1 MAAHS
6 VQVSVESLLENQVQ
20 EVSLD
25 GQETYNKPL
34 SMSENLAK
42 LAQKIDFSK
51 EVDLRGIKEEEEE
64 DEDKADGT
72 TSFQHPQWPWESVR
86 NKLRT
91 AFTEISV
98 LSDII
103 HIAKEKKYL
112 VLDPVSQEAPV
123 HRPVLKLV
131 AKKKALTG
139 AAEILLKGA
148 KVLSKPTTE
157 TNCPDFHAELLKLCQ
172 HWRLKKVGNSIL
184 GDLSF
189 KSAGS
194 RFWHNGVF
202 EVIKT
207 PDSDQTTGAIN
218 GVNKSPLQ
226 VMLPTDLE
234 GTSYIQVIIQIGDAD
249 IASTVVSQMSR
260 SKVSADAHWQERLE
274 AAQNVLFCK
283 ELFSQI
289 AREAVQLKSPVPH
302 LVIGNQIICS
312 LFPRV
317 QLRITLCHD
326 SNADDGIPPMQTSD
340 QNTSLEHSLHQMLK
354 ALHISNQY
362 TATPHPVT
370 MSHVVS
376 KKRRLAGPNAST
388 KRDVTDKQHGECI
401 LERII
406 KQAKHIV
413 LRKRVAKVIDEF
425 AREHSDPTL
434 ITHWGSST
442 QPLLSTVIINIVSQ
456 GYDQMQ
462 KTIFQLFIECDH
474 VQAVLRDGRVAHLSY
489 EEQDLY
495 DLLLSQVSSHQIIT
509 LSVLAKFIRMQI
521 LQQNIQVGVGEMAKL
536 GNASSLMLLTPNGKN
551 TISVRS
557 DPLNGIK
564 VFVQGTKPPY
574 SSPEP
579 KSNIVTDP
587 KYDNF
592 TTSFREVDW
601 KRLPGRNFIHSMELM
616 MAALM

>member
-20 EVSLD
+20 EVALD

-42 LAQKIDFSK
+42 LAQKIDFDK
-51 EVDLRGIKEEEEE
+51 VEEEEKKE
-64 DEDKADGT
+64 EADNADGT

-91 AFTEISV
+91 AFTEICV
-98 LSDII
+98 LSDIL
-103 HIAKEKKYL
+103 HIGQEKKYL
-112 VLDPVSQEAPV
+112 VFDPVNQEAPP
-123 HRPVLKLV
+123 HRQVLKLV
-131 AKKKALTG
+131 TKKKSLATV
-139 AAEILLKGA
+139 ADILLKGA
-148 KVLSKPTTE
+148 KMLSKPPSE
-157 TNCPDFHAELLKLCQ
+157 ANVPDFHAELLKLCQ

-194 RFWHNGVF
+194 RFWHSGVF

-207 PDSDQTTGAIN
+207 SDIDTQDPTAVGIN
-218 GVNKSPLQ
+218 KRPLQ
-226 VMLPTDLE
+226 VVVPTDLE
-234 GTSYIQVIIQIGDAD
+234 GTSYIQVIIQSGDAD

-260 SKVSADAHWQERLE
+260 TKVSANAHWQERLE

-289 AREAVQLKSPVPH
+289 AREAVQLKSPIPH

-326 SNADDGIPPMQTSD
+326 SQADDGIPAMQASD

-376 KKRRLAGPNAST
+376 KKRRLAGPTAST
-388 KRDVTDKQHGECI
+388 KKEVMDKQPGECI

-425 AREHSDPTL
+425 TKEHSDPTL
-434 ITHWGSST
+434 IAHWGSFT
-442 QPLLSTVIINIVSQ
+442 QPLQSTVILDIVSQ
-456 GYDQMQ
+456 RYDQIQ
-462 KTIFQLFIECDH
+462 KTLLQLFVECDH
-474 VQAVLRDGRVAHLSY
+474 VRAVLRDGRVTQLSH
-489 EEQDLY
+489 EEEDLY
-495 DLLLSQVSSHQIIT
+495 DLLLTQVSFHQMNT
-509 LSVLAKFIRMQI
+509 LSFLAKLTRMNI
-521 LQQNIQVGVGEMAKL
+521 LQHNMQVGVGDMAKL
-536 GNASSLMLLTPNGKN
+536 GNASSLLLSTPNGKY

-557 DPLNGIK
+557 DPLHGIK
-564 VFVQGTKPPY
+564 VFVQGTTKPVF
-574 SSPEP
+574 SSIE
-579 KSNIVTDP
+579 SNKNIITDP
-587 KYDNF
+587 KYEHF
-592 TTSFREVDW
+592 STSFREVDW
-601 KRLPGRNFIHSMELM
+601 KRIPGRNFIHSMEL
-616 MAALM
+616 LMSSLM